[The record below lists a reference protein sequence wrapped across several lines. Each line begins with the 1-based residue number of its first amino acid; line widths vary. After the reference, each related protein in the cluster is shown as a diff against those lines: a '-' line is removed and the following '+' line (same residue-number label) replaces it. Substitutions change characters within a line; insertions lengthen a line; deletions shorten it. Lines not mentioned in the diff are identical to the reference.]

1 MRTLCYQTLIGLVA
15 LTAFNTA
22 HAELIYGFKKVSV
35 TKELTTTVE
44 FEQDDLKKYKP
55 SDNLKLRVKEG
66 DNVVREDIITKN
78 GDKWIWNKVL
88 PFSDDLKLTILKND
102 APISTEYLADNKSL
116 LAFSETES
124 LNMIRGVHASPI
136 AQSNGDK
143 IILPIEFPKE
153 LKTCKDKIL
162 AVVFDKAK
170 NALLWQYYGEFKE
183 DLKTDEIDNS
193 KNIQVSIVK
202 DEGSCQISAS
212 R

>member
-1 MRTLCYQTLIGLVA
+1 MRTLRYQTLIGLIA
-15 LTAFNTA
+15 LTLFNTA

-44 FEQDDLKKYKP
+44 FEQDDLKKYKT
-55 SDNLKLRVKEG
+55 SDNLKLRVKSG
-66 DNVVREDIITKN
+66 DNIIREDVITKK
-78 GDKWIWNKVL
+78 GDKWTWNKAL

-102 APISTEYLADNKSL
+102 TVISTEYLADNKSL

-124 LNMIRGVHASPI
+124 LNMIRSVHALPVI
-136 AQSNGDK
+136 HSNSDK
-143 IILPIEFPKE
+143 VILPVELPKE

-193 KNIQVSIVK
+193 ENVQVSVIT